1 MVSANWRG
9 CEGKAGV
16 ILVGMPSR
24 ICSQLGDVRC
34 AFSFSQTLGRDW
46 TRYGF
51 DARAITPSGTQGVLN
66 DAVSIYSADAM
77 LASAFIARWCVGAK
91 VETAGGVFQ
100 VHKDQPEPRVGA
112 GLHRTARSPYSTRL
126 KRYALSGELT
136 CVCF

>member
-1 MVSANWRG
+1 M
-9 CEGKAGV
+9 
-16 ILVGMPSR
+16 
-24 ICSQLGDVRC
+24 
-34 AFSFSQTLGRDW
+34 
-46 TRYGF
+46 
-51 DARAITPSGTQGVLN
+51 LN

-126 KRYALSGELT
+126 KRHALSGELT
-136 CVCF
+136 LNRVFASEPPDSSQHRGRYLQFFLTTNYQ